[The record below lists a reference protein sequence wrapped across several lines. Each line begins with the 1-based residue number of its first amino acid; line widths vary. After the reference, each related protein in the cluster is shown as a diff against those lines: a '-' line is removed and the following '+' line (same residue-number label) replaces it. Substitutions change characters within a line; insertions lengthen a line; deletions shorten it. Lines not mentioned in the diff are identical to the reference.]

1 MLKLDLQFF
10 SEEVDIGTVEATES
24 TENQPILSDYEQF
37 EALYNGNSDDESQDD
52 AYEITVNDDSEPVL
66 GGDADS
72 ADGGRN
78 EPIQTPQGQPW
89 KNEQNARYAA
99 ERRRQEE
106 QQRIAQA
113 VQAARDA
120 VYAEQYK
127 DSVNPYT
134 GQPIRTEADYKAYQ
148 QAYNAEI
155 LQNAGIQQTQFDQI
169 VNSDPRII
177 QAQQIIAQQNAM
189 QQQSK
194 QLAEQ
199 QKLNDSIAKIKQFD
213 KSVKTEQ
220 DVINN
225 PHFQQIAEMYGRG
238 YSLEDAYYL
247 ANRAEMEQKRQ
258 AATKQQAI
266 NQVAGKQ
273 HMKATGQNGAGN
285 DIHIPAD
292 VMTMYREM
300 NPHMS
305 DADIR
310 KHYARV
316 NKK

>member
-10 SEEVDIGTVEATES
+10 SEDVAVDTTEAVES
-24 TENQPILSDYEQF
+24 TENQPTMSDYEQF
-37 EALYNGNSDDESQDD
+37 EALYNGTSDDESQDD
-52 AYEITVNDDSEPVL
+52 AYESTVNDDSEPVL

-72 ADGGRN
+72 ADGDSN
-78 EPIQTPQGQPW
+78 EPIQTPPEQPW

-106 QQRIAQA
+106 AQRIELAKQ
-113 VQAARDA
+113 QARDA
-120 VYAEQYK
+120 VYAEQFQGQ
-127 DSVNPYT
+127 VNPYT

-169 VNSDPRII
+169 VNADPRII
-177 QAQQIIAQQNAM
+177 QAQQIINQQNAM
-189 QQQSK
+189 QQQAK
-194 QLAEQ
+194 QMQEQ
-199 QKLNDSIAKIKQFD
+199 QKLNDAIAKIKQFD
-213 KSVKTEQ
+213 KSVKSPQ

-225 PHFQQIAEMYGRG
+225 PHFQQIEEMWSRG

-247 ANRAEMEQKRQ
+247 ANRAELEQKKQ
-258 AATKQQAI
+258 AAAKQQAI

-273 HMKATGQNGAGN
+273 HMKATGQNGTGN
-285 DIHIPAD
+285 DVHIPAD
-292 VMTMYREM
+292 VMAMYREM
-300 NPHMS
+300 TGMS
-305 DADIR
+305 DAEIR